1 MNLLVNVAVP
11 KNYVQTLRSLYF
23 IQSKIRNISFWL
35 EPFRWCC
42 QRNNFFQ
49 LLPNKLIK
57 MSSLYWIPVF
67 MNISLVFRLWAFAS
81 SFILG
86 SFILLST
93 PPTIWMGGLAETCSG
108 NVKKEK
114 LFYLHSESV
123 LNSVLFMIS
132 IWFLGILTSKDPDYP
147 NWCKRLERFSSCWT

>member
-1 MNLLVNVAVP
+1 MIALCFILIIFFNLRFILWLLLNHKKPVTERSWFDVLFPINTGLYKDIVNLLVNVAVP

-49 LLPNKLIK
+49 LLLNKLIK

-67 MNISLVFRLWAFAS
+67 MNNSLVFRLWAFAS

-93 PPTIWMGGLAETCSG
+93 PPTIWMGGLAETCR
-108 NVKKEK
+108 K
-114 LFYLHSESV
+114 
-123 LNSVLFMIS
+123 
-132 IWFLGILTSKDPDYP
+132 
-147 NWCKRLERFSSCWT
+147 